1 MEEQTKN
8 PLTNLDW
15 SNLTKDE
22 ERLLGRAYTLAEAI
36 CSVQPMPI
44 DCIKRM
50 YENSLSEEE
59 LIEQGY
65 EPLDPHGLRLTW
77 VKK

>member
-8 PLTNLDW
+8 PLT
-15 SNLTKDE
+15 NLTKDE
-22 ERLLGRAYTLAEAI
+22 ERLLGRAYAKILAEDI
-36 CSVQPMPI
+36 CSVQPMPV
-44 DCIKRM
+44 DCFKRM
-50 YENSLSEEE
+50 CENSLSEEE

-77 VKK
+77 VKKK

>member
-8 PLTNLDW
+8 PLT
-15 SNLTKDE
+15 NLTKDE
-22 ERLLGRAYTLAEAI
+22 ERLLGRAYDAKKLAEDI
-36 CSVQPMPI
+36 CSVQPMPV
-44 DCIKRM
+44 DSFKRM

-77 VKK
+77 VKKK